1 MKVIGITIDEVLRDF
16 LGHLSYTMS
25 KIREDEEYV
34 VTEDDVTDFDLVKH
48 YKFES
53 KEEMYTL
60 FYKEASLEIFGHPDQ
75 LHDNIVG
82 KLNMLYMDMIDEEE
96 DVEFVIMTRAVG
108 RAIPATLFFLS
119 KLESEIPN
127 IKFFKTYE
135 EMWDHADILIT
146 ANPIALDSK
155 PEGKTSTK
163 VTCSYNKETKADF
176 TIDSLENFISDE
188 DLRQEII
195 NKN

>member
-16 LGHLSYTMS
+16 LGHLSYVMA
-25 KIREDEEYV
+25 KIREEEEYV

-53 KEEMYTL
+53 KEEMYNL

-96 DVEFVIMTRAVG
+96 DVEFVIMTREVG

-119 KLESEIPN
+119 KLECEIPN
-127 IKFFKTYE
+127 IKFFKNYE
-135 EMWDHADILIT
+135 EMWEHADVLIT
-146 ANPIALDSK
+146 ANPIVLDAK
-155 PEGKTSTK
+155 PEGKTSVK
-163 VTCSYNKETKADF
+163 VICSYNTEPDCDF
-176 TIDSLENFISDE
+176 AIESLNDFIEDE
-188 DLRQEII
+188 ELRYMII